1 MTEATEKDEKADEAS
16 DASSSSDLY
25 AMLFQGP
32 DTKVEVISAGRLTRV
47 GARPPLGEY
56 ISQLWGRRYFL
67 WADARAKV
75 TSGTRET
82 LLGTAWLVLKPVL
95 DGLTYFLIFGLLL
108 KSSRGI
114 ENFLGYLIIGVFLF
128 SFTSRCV
135 TGGAKSITAG
145 RNLIRAFAFPRA
157 ALPISVILRE
167 MLNMVPVLGAMI
179 AIIVVLPPSEAFT
192 WRVALVPGVLA
203 LQVMLCT
210 GLALLLARAAAKVP
224 DLNQLISFGM
234 RLWLYGSAVFFSY
247 ERFIDHPT
255 LLSLMEANPMFMV
268 LDMVRDCLLYG
279 QTPAASMWLALSA
292 WAVGAL
298 LVGFLVF
305 WQGEESYGRL

>member
-1 MTEATEKDEKADEAS
+1 MTAASKARTTGQTEESAAP
-16 DASSSSDLY
+16 ADLY
-25 AMLFQGP
+25 SMLFQGP
-32 DTKVEVISAGRLTRV
+32 ETKVEVISAGRLTRV
-47 GARPPLGEY
+47 GARPPLGDY
-56 ISQLWGRRYFL
+56 ISQLWERRYFL

-128 SFTSRCV
+128 SFTTRCV

-145 RNLIRAFAFPRA
+145 RNLIKAFAFPRA
-157 ALPISVILRE
+157 ALPISVVLRE
-167 MLNMVPVLGAMI
+167 MLNMIPVLAAMV
-179 AIIVVLPPSEAFT
+179 AILVVLPPAEVIT
-192 WRVALVPGVLA
+192 WRVLLVPGVLA
-203 LQVMLCT
+203 LQVVFCT
-210 GLALLLARAAAKVP
+210 GLAMLLARAAAKVP

-247 ERFIDHPT
+247 EKFIDHPRV
-255 LLSLMEANPMFMV
+255 LSLMEANPMFMV
-268 LDMVRDCLLYG
+268 LSMVRDCLLYG
-279 QTPAASMWLALSA
+279 ETPAGSMWLALSA
-292 WAVGAL
+292 WAFGSL

>member
-1 MTEATEKDEKADEAS
+1 MT
-16 DASSSSDLY
+16 ASSKAPTTGQTEGKASPVDLY
-25 AMLFQGP
+25 SMLFEGP
-32 DTKVEVISAGRLTRV
+32 ETKVEVISAGRLTRV

-56 ISQLWGRRYFL
+56 IAQLWDRRYFL

-82 LLGTAWLVLKPVL
+82 LLGTAWLVLKPIL

-108 KSSRGI
+108 QSGQGVP
-114 ENFLGYLIIGVFLF
+114 NFLGYLIVGTFLF
-128 SFTSRCV
+128 SFTTRCV
-135 TGGAKSITAG
+135 TGGARAITAG

-157 ALPISVILRE
+157 ALPISVVLRE
-167 MLNMVPVLGAMI
+167 MLNMIPVLAAMI
-179 AIIVVLPPSEAFT
+179 ALLLALPPSEVLT
-192 WRVALVPGVLA
+192 WRVVLVPGVLA
-203 LQVMLCT
+203 LQVIFCT

-224 DLNQLISFGM
+224 DLNQLISFAM

-247 ERFIDHPT
+247 EKFIDHPT
-255 LLSLMEANPMFMV
+255 MLALMEANPMFMV

-279 QTPAASMWLALSA
+279 ETPAGSMWLSLSA
-292 WAVGAL
+292 WAFGAL
-298 LVGFLVF
+298 LVGFVVF